1 MKGPES
7 GGGGEEVVEAGAG
20 GMGGH
25 GGLDF
30 EGKGE
35 GFPSLPSGDVGLAA
49 GADGLDE
56 RLDFQAE
63 RFAGGDG

>member
-49 GADGLDE
+49 GANPTKE
-56 RLDFQAE
+56 AM
-63 RFAGGDG
+63 